1 MKRAK
6 KEWIEKQCNE
16 IEENL
21 GKKQQQEGI

>member
-1 MKRAK
+1 MKRTK
-6 KEWIEKQCNE
+6 KKRIEKLCKE